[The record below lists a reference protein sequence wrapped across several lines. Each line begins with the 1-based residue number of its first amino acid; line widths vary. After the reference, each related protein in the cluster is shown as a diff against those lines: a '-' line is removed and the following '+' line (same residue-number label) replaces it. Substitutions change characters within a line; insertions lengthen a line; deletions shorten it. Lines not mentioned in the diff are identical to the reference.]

1 MSRLFGAVRRRRESS
16 AIHFCQSVPE
26 SDGAAIGSSRRP
38 FTGCAAYR
46 RWQPGAARGTTAAG
60 RSRWPP
66 WTVRRL
72 RPIGRRRRSPPA
84 QRSSETSRR
93 VSMMHTASLTTR
105 AYLRDTFSGGG
116 DCNTTVRHCG
126 AFRPIQ
132 LDVGPILSPS
142 SIIWYRP
149 MGGGALRL
157 GR

>member
-1 MSRLFGAVRRRRESS
+1 MCRSRGAKSISGREIIFQFMSRLFGAVRRRRESS

-46 RWQPGAARGTTAAG
+46 RWQPGAARVRPPPGG
-60 RSRWPP
+60 VGGPPPP

-126 AFRPIQ
+126 AFRPI
-132 LDVGPILSPS
+132 
-142 SIIWYRP
+142 
-149 MGGGALRL
+149 
-157 GR
+157 